1 LLAVKLTVAQML
13 IKIDQATIEQL
24 KDVAFLFNQ
33 YRIFYRQP
41 SDLDSAQKF
50 IRERLQQQDAVIL
63 LAMENEQPVGYTQL
77 FPSWSSVSM
86 ERIWILN
93 DLFVLQNKRNQGIAK
108 ALMKK
113 AEDHAKSTQAV
124 RMILATEV
132 TNKIGQNLY
141 ESMGYRQFDDFYHYV
156 LKM

>member
-1 LLAVKLTVAQML
+1 LLEVELTVAQML
-13 IKIDQATIEQL
+13 MKIAQATIEQL
-24 KDVAFLFNQ
+24 NDVAFLFNQ
-33 YRIFYRQP
+33 YRIFYHQP

-50 IRERLQQQDAVIL
+50 IRERLQQQDAVIF
-63 LAMENEQPVGYTQL
+63 LAMENDNPVGYTQL

-86 ERIWILN
+86 QRVWILN
-93 DLFVLQNKRNQGIAK
+93 DLFVLNDKRNQGIAK

-124 RMILATEV
+124 RMILATEA

-141 ESMGYRQFDDFYHYV
+141 ESMGYRQLDDFYHYA
-156 LKM
+156 LKT

>member
-1 LLAVKLTVAQML
+1 ME
-13 IKIDQATIEQL
+13 IYQATIEQL
-24 KDVAFLFNQ
+24 DHVAFLFNQ

-41 SDLDSAQKF
+41 ADLKSAQKF
-50 IRERLQQQDAVIL
+50 IRERLQQQDATIF

-86 ERIWILN
+86 QRVWILN
-93 DLFVLQNKRNQGIAK
+93 DLFVLTEKRNQGIAK
-108 ALMKK
+108 ALMNK
-113 AEDHAKSTQAV
+113 AKDHAMSTDAV
-124 RMILATEV
+124 RMILATET

-156 LKM
+156 LPIDP

>member
-1 LLAVKLTVAQML
+1 ME
-13 IKIDQATIEQL
+13 IYQATIKQL
-24 KDVAFLFNQ
+24 DHVAFLFNQ

-41 SDLDSAQKF
+41 ADLESAQKF

-86 ERIWILN
+86 RRVWILN
-93 DLFVLQNKRNQGIAK
+93 DLFVLSEKRNQGIAK
-108 ALMKK
+108 ALMNK
-113 AEDHAKSTQAV
+113 AKDHAMSTNAV

-156 LKM
+156 LPIDP

>member
-50 IRERLQQQDAVIL
+50 IRERLQQQDAFIL

>member
-1 LLAVKLTVAQML
+1 MSME
-13 IKIDQATIEQL
+13 IYQATIEQL
-24 KDVAFLFNQ
+24 DHVAFLFNQ
-33 YRIFYRQP
+33 YRIFYRQAG
-41 SDLDSAQKF
+41 DLESAQKF
-50 IRERLQQQDAVIL
+50 IRQRLQQQDAVIL

-86 ERIWILN
+86 QRVWILN
-93 DLFVLQNKRNQGIAK
+93 DLFVLTEKRNQGIAK
-108 ALMKK
+108 ALMNK
-113 AEDHAKSTQAV
+113 AKDHARSSNAV

-156 LKM
+156 LTIDP